1 MASEHMETEYLAEV
15 PAEQVAEWETLLL
28 SACQMLD
35 QMPPASMTSISVTGS
50 LGAVEGSARSL
61 VDVCRRIADEH
72 GFRQTEQTEG
82 YAFTVGYSRAV
93 RWRPLLRRK
102 LGPSI

>member
-72 GFRQTEQTEG
+72 GFRQTVQVEG
-82 YAFTVGYSRAV
+82 NTFTVRFSRRAG
-93 RWRPLLRRK
+93 RRPVLRRK